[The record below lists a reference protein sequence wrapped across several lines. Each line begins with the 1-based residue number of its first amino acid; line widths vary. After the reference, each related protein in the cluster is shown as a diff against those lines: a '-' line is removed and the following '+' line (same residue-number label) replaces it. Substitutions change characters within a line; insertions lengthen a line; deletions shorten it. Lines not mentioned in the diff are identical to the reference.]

1 MKPDKPWQTIAV
13 EDIGL
18 WTMAALTNPK
28 KFIGVSLIIAGE
40 EMTGKEM
47 ASLFNEVISRKKV
60 STRYVMVPRIC
71 MNLLEHDIGTMASW
85 IESAAYGANLDELK
99 ALATEA
105 GISITPL
112 AKWLKDKFSTKRITQ
127 IQALTSIAC

>member
-1 MKPDKPWQTIAV
+1 MN
-13 EDIGL
+13 IGIDAR
-18 WTMAALTNPK
+18 TALLSK
-28 KFIGVSLIIAGE
+28 KGGFGVYTRNLI
-40 EMTGKEM
+40 KEM

-112 AKWLKDKFSTKRITQ
+112 AKWLKDKFKN
-127 IQALTSIAC
+127 LKYECYNDVK